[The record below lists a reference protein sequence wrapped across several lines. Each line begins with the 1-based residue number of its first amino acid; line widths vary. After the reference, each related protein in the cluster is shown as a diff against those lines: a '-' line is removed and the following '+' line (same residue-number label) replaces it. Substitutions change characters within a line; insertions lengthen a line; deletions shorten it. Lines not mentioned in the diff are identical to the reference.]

1 MKTYVQYFYN
11 FHIMVIYHQV
21 YVQSYDHIAV
31 RWHGYIPGL
40 PCGSASVR
48 LRHYGIKYLTVLVAI
63 IPQFYITLTEGR
75 VGLLEVIKSISGV
88 SVCSLIAFIV
98 CNLAKIKVA
107 AMICKHPELSDDK
120 VKSITKMIS
129 KDSVFHIFK
138 SN

>member
-1 MKTYVQYFYN
+1 
-11 FHIMVIYHQV
+11 MVKYHQV
-21 YVQSYDHIAV
+21 YTQSYNHIAV
-31 RWHGYIPGL
+31 HCHGYIPGFTMWQ
-40 PCGSASVR
+40 CQRKTSA
-48 LRHYGIKYLTVLVAI
+48 LGIKYLTVLVAI

-88 SVCSLIAFIV
+88 SACSLIAFIV